1 MKQLGRLVCRTF
13 IEKRKRDSRKELFS
27 FLPPKEK
34 ELVLSLPAPSHDLSL
49 GFDLTADVLNKTHSS
64 WLVPFLRQF
73 SEKEV
78 CLFLSSLD
86 RTQAEA
92 LKKSL
97 KCSMPLIS
105 LTDTA
110 QNFFKE
116 KMVRFLLTEAEDLIP
131 IDALSKTSLKPLLD
145 LSFKDLRL
153 SIELLG
159 LHDLAV
165 ELKQIIDSTQLKKI
179 YSIFPKEKEVYLKS
193 LAHKKEPVLF
203 KKLEISRWDGKAE
216 TLLPLLFQRG
226 LNRLGKA
233 LYPENSDFI
242 WYVKHH
248 MEPEDA
254 ATLSSLCKPLE
265 HVKAYMYLAEQ
276 VLNAISFVKKITIKP
291 QASS

>member
-27 FLPPKEK
+27 FLSPKER
-34 ELVLSLPAPSHDLSL
+34 ELVLNLSAPSHDISL
-49 GFDLTADVLNKTHSS
+49 GFDLTADVLNGIHSS
-64 WLVPFLRQF
+64 WLIPFLRQF
-73 SEKEV
+73 SEKEI

-86 RTQAEA
+86 KTKAEH

-97 KCSMPLIS
+97 KCCMPLVS
-105 LTDTA
+105 LTEPA
-110 QNFFKE
+110 QKFFKE
-116 KMVRFLLTEAEDLIP
+116 KMARFLLTEAEDLIP
-131 IDALSKTSLKPLLD
+131 IEALAKTSLKPLLALSSED
-145 LSFKDLRL
+145 LHLT
-153 SIELLG
+153 IELLG

-233 LYPENSDFI
+233 LYPESPDFI
-242 WYVKHH
+242 WYVKHR
-248 MEPEDA
+248 MEVEEA
-254 ATLSSLCKPLE
+254 ALLSSLCKSLE
-265 HVKAYMYLAEQ
+265 HVKAYTYLSEQ
-276 VLNAISFVKKITIKP
+276 VLDAISFVQKITIKP
-291 QASS
+291 SGSS

>member
-13 IEKRKRDSRKELFS
+13 IEKRKRESRKEIFS
-27 FLPPKEK
+27 FLSPKEK
-34 ELVLSLPAPSHDLSL
+34 ELVLNLSAPSHDISL
-49 GFDLTADVLNKTHSS
+49 GFDLTADVLNRTHSS
-64 WLVPFLRQF
+64 WIVPFLRQF

-86 RTQAEA
+86 KTQAEA

-97 KCSMPLIS
+97 KCSMPLVS
-105 LTDTA
+105 LTETA
-110 QNFFKE
+110 QKFFKE
-116 KMVRFLLTEAEDLIP
+116 KLVSFLLAETEDLIP
-131 IDALSKTSLKPLLD
+131 INALAKTSLRPLLD
-145 LSFKDLRL
+145 LSFEDLRL

-165 ELKQIIDSTQLKKI
+165 ELKQIIDSTRLKRI

-216 TLLPLLFQRG
+216 TLFPLLLQRG

-248 MEPEDA
+248 MEMEDA
-254 ATLSSLCKPLE
+254 AMLSSLCKSLE
-265 HVKAYMYLAEQ
+265 HVRAYTYLSEQ
-276 VLNAISFVKKITIKP
+276 VLDAISFVQKITIKP
-291 QASS
+291 SAPS